1 MKQYYTYIM
10 TNKSNKVVYVGVTGD
25 LIKRIYE
32 HRYHIIEGF
41 TKKYKVDKLVY
52 FEVYNDV
59 SEAIKREK
67 QLKNWHHDWKLNLA
81 KQSNTD
87 LRDLYDEIIK

>member
-1 MKQYYTYIM
+1 M

-41 TKKYKVDKLVY
+41 TKNYKVDKLVY

-59 SEAIKREK
+59 SEAIKGK
-67 QLKNWHHDWKLNLA
+67 
-81 KQSNTD
+81 SS
-87 LRDLYDEIIK
+87 